1 MWYYGYMRKIIGCAS
16 LGLLLFTLLCDTH
29 NAHAEGNTYLILNPN
44 ILNHPLDIEPFVAQT
59 EPSTIPKVNV
69 IDHAPLQDR
78 QSEYKPKGEKPMEEK
93 IMAMIP
99 YSDQMKYLWNVAD
112 GDIDL
117 LGIKGLRGDRRNKG
131 VEYKTNYMPLIGAF
145 DDTEFKFEAG
155 EDMELSFNTSSLPFG
170 RSIEGFNFNGSVGD
184 DARVS
189 ARYTVKFD

>member
-1 MWYYGYMRKIIGCAS
+1 MSFLFIAP
-16 LGLLLFTLLCDTH
+16 LLNPNVAHSNDTP
-29 NAHAEGNTYLILNPN
+29 YLILTPYE
-44 ILNHPLDIEPFVAQT
+44 LNKPLDIEPFVAHKGN
-59 EPSTIPKVNV
+59 STVPMAPVQKA
-69 IDHAPLQDR
+69 DPYPLQNEDVK
-78 QSEYKPKGEKPMEEK
+78 YKPKGEKPMEEK

-112 GDIDL
+112 GDVDL
-117 LGIKGLRGDRRNKG
+117 MGIKGLRGDRRNKG
-131 VEYKTNYMPLIGAF
+131 VEYKTNYMPLIGTF

-155 EDMELSFNTSSLPFG
+155 EDIELSFKTSSLPFG